1 MNRKILQK
9 PGPQDW
15 GTFLKAKYLPDPWPN
30 FKSELTFVAGI
41 PKKNACWKTNR
52 HCIKQYFTIYFSR
65 EQTRDK
71 PSQTHHS
78 LFV

>member
-30 FKSELTFVAGI
+30 FNSGLTFVAGI
-41 PKKNACWKTNR
+41 PKKKRLLENQQAFYKTVF
-52 HCIKQYFTIYFSR
+52 Y
-65 EQTRDK
+65 
-71 PSQTHHS
+71 S
-78 LFV
+78 LL